1 MTVPQN
7 SLFGRF
13 YHNIPLRDKQRVRI
27 KKNSPL
33 NFKLKNWEPKQIS
46 DFGLKFDLSQDFA
59 ILKLDTSDFEGLPT
73 LNQGRKEEEAS
84 FFPL

>member
-1 MTVPQN
+1 MQ
-7 SLFGRF
+7 
-13 YHNIPLRDKQRVRI
+13 IP
-27 KKNSPL
+27 N
-33 NFKLKNWEPKQIS
+33 
-46 DFGLKFDLSQDFA
+46 FGLKFDLSQDFA